1 LVQTQ
6 KPYRQFL
13 GTSWLEREVTIP
25 LWTKIFKSLGI
36 YDADYHKK
44 YRKYLHSERYET
56 YINLV
61 ANDIQE
67 KILHIN
73 KKQIRELMNKKFP
86 EPEFICPDL
95 PK

>member
-1 LVQTQ
+1 
-6 KPYRQFL
+6 
-13 GTSWLEREVTIP
+13 

-36 YDADYHKK
+36 YDLDYHKK
-44 YRKYLHSERYET
+44 YRKSLHAERYKT

-61 ANDIQE
+61 ANDIQK
-67 KILHIN
+67 KIRLMN

-86 EPEFICPDL
+86 EPEFICPDP

>member
-1 LVQTQ
+1 
-6 KPYRQFL
+6 
-13 GTSWLEREVTIP
+13 

-36 YDADYHKK
+36 YDQDYHEK
-44 YRKYLHSERYET
+44 YREYIHSERYET

-73 KKQIRELMNKKFP
+73 KKQIRELMDKKFP
-86 EPEFICPDL
+86 EKEFVCPDL